1 MNIDKCHTPKH
12 FAKKRCED
20 FFFFF
25 FDRKRQRHIL
35 MQGKIQEKDE
45 ESSHP
50 RKQNYNETNTRKYKV
65 DTNNFYKLGQPNGVA
80 RR

>member
-1 MNIDKCHTPKH
+1 
-12 FAKKRCED
+12 
-20 FFFFF
+20 
-25 FDRKRQRHIL
+25 

-50 RKQNYNETNTRKYKV
+50 RKQNYNEINTRKYKV
-65 DTNNFYKLGQPNGVA
+65 DTDNFYKLGQPNGVA